1 MMHDEIERRKRH
13 ASMFKMAIN
22 LTISDYCSVKNRK
35 KRRNRKK
42 KFFIE
47 DIVTTQTTC
56 VQFAQV
62 DKMTEQGPL
71 VK

>member
-35 KRRNRKK
+35 K
-42 KFFIE
+42 
-47 DIVTTQTTC
+47 
-56 VQFAQV
+56 
-62 DKMTEQGPL
+62 EQ
-71 VK
+71 KEEIFH